1 MNCKSKSKHKSIK
14 SLEDNIG
21 EKLGDFG
28 FGNDL
33 LYTNQQHNAGKGN

>member
-1 MNCKSKSKHKSIK
+1 MKCKSQCKHKSIK

-21 EKLGDFG
+21 EKLGDFR

-33 LYTNQQHNAGKGN
+33 LDTNQQHNAGKGN